1 MRAPTRIRLSV
12 ALWALC
18 ATALSAQDSTAKA
31 KPPASKA
38 PKAAAARADS
48 SDVTAPKPKKVPNP
62 RLFRS
67 EAPLEVTLT
76 LNVRQIKRD
85 KTPEAPWRTASL
97 RYTDAD
103 GKAVTVPVRVKT
115 RGIWRL
121 KHCDMPPLRFKVGDK
136 VADGTLF
143 ANLDEPKLVTYC
155 RDFDRYEQYVLQE
168 AQLYRIYRLLTDVS
182 HKVRLLKMTYADSAT
197 GKVEATRWS
206 FLIEDPAQVAA
217 RVGGKIVPRK
227 GATADDLDPAQSA
240 LAFTYLYFIANTDVS
255 FSGLHN
261 GEIIAMPDGRNVPVP
276 YDFDFAGVINA
287 NYAGVDPSL
296 PIRDV
301 RTRLFRGYCAHAE
314 AYPAAF
320 DLFRAKRADIEALYA
335 DSLGTLISPGT
346 VTRTLSYYGE
356 FYDAVRTP
364 EQARRRLLADCVR

>member
-1 MRAPTRIRLSV
+1 MRALTRIRLSV
-12 ALWALC
+12 VLC
-18 ATALSAQDSTAKA
+18 AAW
-31 KPPASKA
+31 
-38 PKAAAARADS
+38 AAAAPAQDTSKRAK
-48 SDVTAPKPKKVPNP
+48 APKPKAAKADSGDTIAKPKKAPNP

-67 EAPLEVTLT
+67 EEPLEITLT
-76 LNVRQIKRD
+76 LNVKQIKRD
-85 KTPEAPWRTASL
+85 KNPDAPWRAASI

-121 KHCDMPPLRFKVGDK
+121 KHCDMPPLRLRVGDK

-155 RDFDRYEQYVLQE
+155 RNLDNYEQYVLQE
-168 AQLYRIYRLLTDVS
+168 AQLYRIYRQVTDMS
-182 HKVRLLKMTYADSAT
+182 HKVRVLRISYADSAT

-217 RVGGKIVPRK
+217 RLGGKVVDRK
-227 GATADDLDPAQSA
+227 GASADDLDPAQSA
-240 LAFTYLYFIANTDVS
+240 LAFTYLYLIANTDVS

-261 GEIIAMPDGRNVPVP
+261 GEIIALPDGRNVPVP

-296 PIRDV
+296 PIKSV
-301 RTRLFRGYCAHAE
+301 RTRLFRGYCAHAD

-320 DLFRAKRADIEALYA
+320 DRFRAKRAAIEALYTDNIGA
-335 DSLGTLISPGT
+335 LIAPAT
-346 VTRTLSYYGE
+346 VKRTLSYYTE
-356 FYDAVRTP
+356 FYDAIKTP
-364 EQARRRLLADCVR
+364 EQARRRLLSDCVR